1 MVDDKD
7 IYKLISETIH
17 EGLLELDL
25 HGKIVQANPAALVM
39 LGFTLAELIQ
49 KTHRDL
55 TPTKWHQQESQN
67 IQEATLSQGKPI
79 RIEQEY
85 LRKNGSVFP
94 VALEPLLITDDDKKP
109 VKILILFQDLTI
121 QKEQEQSQQT
131 RQRQL
136 NSLSLIIKKLQ
147 ENSSIEQTIHFILE
161 ALVAA
166 MTHSH
171 LAVPLIALEDETFS
185 TNRYSDDLEYGLTSS
200 LYINGREAGEVTVYY
215 SENAPFVLP
224 DEQNILDAVANTLGI
239 WLSLKSAGQELADYE
254 EQYRTIFD
262 AMADGFAL
270 YEMRN
275 DGQELIVRDWNRAAE
290 KMYNLLRPDVLGQD
304 IRKFFPAM
312 EKNGLY
318 KTIVECAQAGEA
330 KTLPLVHYQD
340 EQRDQYVHNIIYP
353 VGDKVAA
360 IFRDVTAAEKVR
372 QDLMNSEQKYRS
384 LIEGSAEAIYLHSLD
399 PANPRFVDINE
410 RACQMLHYTRAELLA
425 LGPAKIDSP
434 ENAALVPE
442 RVAKVL
448 KDGRALFESEHITK
462 EGQHI
467 PVEINTS
474 VVEISGQKYILS
486 FARDI
491 TERKQA
497 VAALKENQRFLNNIV
512 ENIPDMIFVKEA
524 ETLRFKLFNKAG
536 ETLIGHSRG
545 NLYGKNDY
553 DFFPQDEADHFVKKD
568 REVLNGKKE
577 LDIPEEKILTKD
589 KGERVLHT
597 KKIPILDEKGAPVYL
612 LGISEDITE
621 RKRTEELLR
630 KKDEELSTILDSSPA
645 MIFYKDKDN
654 KFVRVNQAMA
664 KSMGLTKEQLEGQSL
679 FGLYPKEEAEKYWQ
693 DDRAVMD
700 SGQPKLNIVEH
711 MQTQA
716 GKKWVQTD
724 KIPYKNEKGE
734 IIGIVGFAVDI
745 TERKIAAEEIVKAAQ
760 EWASTFDAMSDG
772 VSIQSLDY
780 TILNVNRMMC
790 QMLGKTREEIVG
802 RKCYE
807 IFHNQD
813 SPLSGCPVE
822 KFASSRKEE
831 HVELF
836 EPTLNR
842 WISVT
847 VSPIMDETGKVA
859 KIVHLVRDI
868 TERKQTE
875 ELIRQSEIQYRTLV
889 NNLPGAVYRCVND
902 PDWTMYFISDTIE
915 ALSGYPAADFIDNKE
930 RTYNSIIYPDDRD
943 MVYDLIQQKIKTRD
957 PYALDYRL
965 LHRDGTIRWVTEK
978 GQGIYD
984 DKGALLWLDGAI
996 FDITERKKQEQRYK
1010 AVIETSI
1017 DGFWMTDLQGNIIEV
1032 NDSYCKMIGYSQA
1045 ELLKMKIFDLEV
1057 TEKPAEVQAHISKIM
1072 ETGNDRFETKH
1083 KRQDGSII
1091 DVWISVTYLRETD
1104 CMFVFASDITERKRA
1119 EEALRVS
1126 ENRYRLLAENATDV
1140 IWTVDLE
1147 MNPTYISPSITRLVG
1162 YTVDEA
1168 MKRSMAET
1176 FTPRSYELA
1185 QKVFAE
1191 ELAREKAGMKDIS
1204 RSRALEIEL
1213 NHKNGSIV
1221 IAEIVFNFL
1230 RDADNRPQGILAM
1243 ARDVTER
1250 TRMNAELQKR
1260 MNELDRFNKVT
1271 MEREKRIIELKKK
1284 VKDLEQKAHG

>member
-1 MVDDKD
+1 
-7 IYKLISETIH
+7 
-17 EGLLELDL
+17 
-25 HGKIVQANPAALVM
+25 
-39 LGFTLAELIQ
+39 
-49 KTHRDL
+49 
-55 TPTKWHQQESQN
+55 
-67 IQEATLSQGKPI
+67 
-79 RIEQEY
+79 
-85 LRKNGSVFP
+85 
-94 VALEPLLITDDDKKP
+94 
-109 VKILILFQDLTI
+109 
-121 QKEQEQSQQT
+121 
-131 RQRQL
+131 
-136 NSLSLIIKKLQ
+136 
-147 ENSSIEQTIHFILE
+147 
-161 ALVAA
+161 
-166 MTHSH
+166 
-171 LAVPLIALEDETFS
+171 
-185 TNRYSDDLEYGLTSS
+185 
-200 LYINGREAGEVTVYY
+200 
-215 SENAPFVLP
+215 
-224 DEQNILDAVANTLGI
+224 
-239 WLSLKSAGQELADYE
+239 
-254 EQYRTIFD
+254 
-262 AMADGFAL
+262 
-270 YEMRN
+270 
-275 DGQELIVRDWNRAAE
+275 
-290 KMYNLLRPDVLGQD
+290 
-304 IRKFFPAM
+304 
-312 EKNGLY
+312 
-318 KTIVECAQAGEA
+318 
-330 KTLPLVHYQD
+330 
-340 EQRDQYVHNIIYP
+340 
-353 VGDKVAA
+353 
-360 IFRDVTAAEKVR
+360 
-372 QDLMNSEQKYRS
+372 
-384 LIEGSAEAIYLHSLD
+384 
-399 PANPRFVDINE
+399 
-410 RACQMLHYTRAELLA
+410 
-425 LGPAKIDSP
+425 
-434 ENAALVPE
+434 
-442 RVAKVL
+442 
-448 KDGRALFESEHITK
+448 
-462 EGQHI
+462 
-467 PVEINTS
+467 
-474 VVEISGQKYILS
+474 
-486 FARDI
+486 
-491 TERKQA
+491 
-497 VAALKENQRFLNNIV
+497 
-512 ENIPDMIFVKEA
+512 
-524 ETLRFKLFNKAG
+524 
-536 ETLIGHSRG
+536 
-545 NLYGKNDY
+545 
-553 DFFPQDEADHFVKKD
+553 
-568 REVLNGKKE
+568 
-577 LDIPEEKILTKD
+577 
-589 KGERVLHT
+589 
-597 KKIPILDEKGAPVYL
+597 
-612 LGISEDITE
+612 
-621 RKRTEELLR
+621 
-630 KKDEELSTILDSSPA
+630 
-645 MIFYKDKDN
+645 
-654 KFVRVNQAMA
+654 
-664 KSMGLTKEQLEGQSL
+664 
-679 FGLYPKEEAEKYWQ
+679 
-693 DDRAVMD
+693 
-700 SGQPKLNIVEH
+700 
-711 MQTQA
+711 
-716 GKKWVQTD
+716 
-724 KIPYKNEKGE
+724 
-734 IIGIVGFAVDI
+734 
-745 TERKIAAEEIVKAAQ
+745 
-760 EWASTFDAMSDG
+760 
-772 VSIQSLDY
+772 
-780 TILNVNRMMC
+780 
-790 QMLGKTREEIVG
+790 
-802 RKCYE
+802 
-807 IFHNQD
+807 
-813 SPLSGCPVE
+813 
-822 KFASSRKEE
+822 
-831 HVELF
+831 
-836 EPTLNR
+836 
-842 WISVT
+842 
-847 VSPIMDETGKVA
+847 MDETGKVA

-1057 TEKPAEVQAHISKIM
+1057 TEKPAEVQAHIRKIM